1 MEKQYNSL
9 REKIAAE
16 KQERAKLYENFAQ
29 LLARANR
36 EGYAKAEMITPPEM
50 CVHDPAT
57 GKVYHVSEGACGFA
71 WVTVKPANSSFGR
84 WLIKNGH
91 ARKGYYGGAEI
102 WISAHGQ
109 SMARKETHAYAMAQA
124 FREAGFAAFSGSRMD

>member
-9 REKIAAE
+9 KEKIAAE

-29 LLARANR
+29 LLKRANA
-36 EGYAKAEMITPPEM
+36 EGYAKADAFQPNAMIV
-50 CVHDPAT
+50 CDPMS
-57 GKVYHVSEGACGFA
+57 GKIDFISEGACGFA
-71 WVTVKPANSSFGR
+71 WITVKPANGAFGR

-109 SMARKETHAYAMAQA
+109 SMARKEAHAYAMAEA
-124 FREAGFAAFSGSRMD
+124 FREAGFAAFAGSRMD